1 MVHAD
6 AERLTVPVLLV
17 VLGAGVV
24 HASWN
29 AITKSVDE
37 RVALLGWLGGVWA
50 LCGGLALTVVG
61 LPPRVVLPY
70 AAVSTLLHVGY
81 DFALV
86 NAYRLGSFNQMYPVA
101 RGVAPLMVLAGA
113 TVLAGER
120 SSPAGL
126 AGVVVLSVGLMSL
139 ALSGGRQVRADLPA
153 LGAALLTGLAIAS
166 YSLVDG
172 LGVRHATDA
181 LAYVGLLFAMEGPAL
196 VVVAGLAR
204 RHARGRAARRAE
216 PARAG
221 EDRAAGAAR
230 ARPRGLAGQ
239 GLLAGVL
246 SVVAYGAVVWAQQ
259 RAPLGEVSA
268 LRETGV
274 ISAAAIGALFLR
286 EPFGPRRIA
295 AAVLVAAGV
304 VLIGV

>member
-1 MVHAD
+1 MHAD
-6 AERLTVPVLLV
+6 PERLTLVVLLV

-24 HASWN
+24 HATWN
-29 AITKSVDE
+29 AITKSVED
-37 RVALLGWLGGVWA
+37 RVALLGWLGGTWA
-50 LCGGLALTVVG
+50 LCGGFVLAVVG
-61 LPPRVVLPY
+61 LPPAVVLPY
-70 AAVSTLLHVGY
+70 AVASTALHVGY

-101 RGVAPLMVLAGA
+101 RGSAPLLVLAGA
-113 TVLAGER
+113 TVFAGER
-120 SSPAGL
+120 SSPLGL
-126 AGVVVLSVGLMSL
+126 TGVVVLSCGLMSL
-139 ALSGGRQVRADLPA
+139 ALSGGREARAELPA
-153 LGAALLTGLAIAS
+153 LGAALLTGLSIAA

-172 LGVRHATDA
+172 LGVRHASDA
-181 LAYVGLLFAMEGPAL
+181 LSYVGLLFLMEGPTL

-204 RHARGRAARRAE
+204 RHANGLGTRRVGTPRSGGDARKQARL
-216 PARAG
+216 PA
-221 EDRAAGAAR
+221 
-230 ARPRGLAGQ
+230 LAGP
-239 GLLAGVL
+239 GLVAGVL

-259 RAPLGEVSA
+259 RAPLGEVAA

-286 EPFGPRRIA
+286 ERFGARRVA